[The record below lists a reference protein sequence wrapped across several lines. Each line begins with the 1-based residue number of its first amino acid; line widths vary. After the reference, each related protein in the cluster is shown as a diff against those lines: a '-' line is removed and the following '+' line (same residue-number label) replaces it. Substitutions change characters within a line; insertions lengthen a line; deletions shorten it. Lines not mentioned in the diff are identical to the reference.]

1 MKEFTI
7 TGKDDGRR
15 LDKWMLAEMPLLSP
29 GMCQKYLRLKR
40 VRINGKVAAR
50 DARLATG
57 DVLNIYL
64 NDELFEKPHR
74 TDALLS
80 KFHWHLNIVYEDEN
94 ILLVDKRPGIMVHG
108 DASEKLNTLVTHV
121 RAYLYQKGE
130 YDSMVEGSFA
140 PAPCNRIDRF
150 TGGIVIF
157 AKNAAALR
165 EMDIRI
171 RNHEVA
177 KHYMCIIIGQMR
189 TAHGTLDNYVLKHEG
204 RRKVIV
210 SDRPLPGAQR
220 AQTRYETLAITHGLS
235 LMDCELLTGRTHQ
248 IRAQFAHAGHQ
259 LLGDG
264 QYGDPA
270 EGQRFGREYQAL
282 YAYRLVFN
290 FSDETQTLGYLNG
303 RSFAVR
309 DVPFVHEYFNV

>member
-130 YDSMVEGSFA
+130 YDSMVECSFA

-189 TAHGTLDNYVLKHEG
+189 TAHGTLDNYVLKQEG

-220 AQTRYETLAITHGLS
+220 AQTRYETLAINQGLS

-248 IRAQFAHAGHQ
+248 IRAQFAHAGHP

>member
-74 TDALLS
+74 TDSLLS

-189 TAHGTLDNYVLKHEG
+189 TAHGTLDNYVLKPEG

-220 AQTRYETLAITHGLS
+220 AQMRYETLAITQGLS

-248 IRAQFAHAGHQ
+248 IRAQFAHAGHP

>member
-189 TAHGTLDNYVLKHEG
+189 TAHGTLDNYVLKPEG

-220 AQTRYETLAITHGLS
+220 AQTRYETLAITQGLS

-248 IRAQFAHAGHQ
+248 IRAQFAHAGHP

-264 QYGDPA
+264 QYGDLA

>member
-157 AKNAAALR
+157 AKNAAA
-165 EMDIRI
+165 
-171 RNHEVA
+171 
-177 KHYMCIIIGQMR
+177 
-189 TAHGTLDNYVLKHEG
+189 HGTLDNYVLKQEG

-220 AQTRYETLAITHGLS
+220 AQTRYETLAITQGLS

-248 IRAQFAHAGHQ
+248 IRAQFAHAGHP

-290 FSDETQTLGYLNG
+290 FNDETQTLGYLNG

>member
-1 MKEFTI
+1 M
-7 TGKDDGRR
+7 RR
-15 LDKWMLAEMPLLSP
+15 AT
-29 GMCQKYLRLKR
+29 
-40 VRINGKVAAR
+40 R
-50 DARLATG
+50 DWQQA
-57 DVLNIYL
+57 VLNIYL

-189 TAHGTLDNYVLKHEG
+189 TAHGTLDNYVLKPEG

-220 AQTRYETLAITHGLS
+220 AQTRYETLAITQGLS

-248 IRAQFAHAGHQ
+248 IRAQFAHAGHP

>member
-1 MKEFTI
+1 
-7 TGKDDGRR
+7 
-15 LDKWMLAEMPLLSP
+15 MPLLSP
-29 GMCQKYLRLKR
+29 GMGQKYLRLKR
-40 VRINGKVAAR
+40 VRINGKVATR

-189 TAHGTLDNYVLKHEG
+189 TAHGTLDNYVLKPEG

-220 AQTRYETLAITHGLS
+220 AQTRYETLAITQGLS

-248 IRAQFAHAGHQ
+248 IRAQFAHAGHP

>member
-40 VRINGKVAAR
+40 VRINGKVASR

-189 TAHGTLDNYVLKHEG
+189 TAHGTLDNYVLKQEG

-210 SDRPLPGAQR
+210 SDRPLPGAQC
-220 AQTRYETLAITHGLS
+220 AQTRYETLAITQGLS

-248 IRAQFAHAGHQ
+248 IRAQFAHAGHP

-303 RSFAVR
+303 HSFAVR
-309 DVPFVHEYFNV
+309 DVPFVYEYFNV

>member
-189 TAHGTLDNYVLKHEG
+189 TAHGTLDNYVLKQEG

-210 SDRPLPGAQR
+210 SDRRLR
-220 AQTRYETLAITHGLS
+220 R
-235 LMDCELLTGRTHQ
+235 DCR
-248 IRAQFAHAGHQ
+248 
-259 LLGDG
+259 
-264 QYGDPA
+264 
-270 EGQRFGREYQAL
+270 
-282 YAYRLVFN
+282 
-290 FSDETQTLGYLNG
+290 
-303 RSFAVR
+303 
-309 DVPFVHEYFNV
+309 

>member
-177 KHYMCIIIGQMR
+177 KHYMYIIIGQMR
-189 TAHGTLDNYVLKHEG
+189 TAHGTLDNYVLKQEG

-220 AQTRYETLAITHGLS
+220 AQTRYETLAITQGLS

-248 IRAQFAHAGHQ
+248 IRVQFAHAGHP

>member
-29 GMCQKYLRLKR
+29 GMCQKYLRLQR
-40 VRINGKVAAR
+40 VRIHGKVAAR

-140 PAPCNRIDRF
+140 PAPCNSIDRF

-189 TAHGTLDNYVLKHEG
+189 TAHGTLDNYVLKPEG

-220 AQTRYETLAITHGLS
+220 AQTRYETLAITQGLS

-248 IRAQFAHAGHQ
+248 IRAQFAHAGHP

>member
-1 MKEFTI
+1 
-7 TGKDDGRR
+7 
-15 LDKWMLAEMPLLSP
+15 
-29 GMCQKYLRLKR
+29 
-40 VRINGKVAAR
+40 
-50 DARLATG
+50 
-57 DVLNIYL
+57 
-64 NDELFEKPHR
+64 
-74 TDALLS
+74 
-80 KFHWHLNIVYEDEN
+80 
-94 ILLVDKRPGIMVHG
+94 
-108 DASEKLNTLVTHV
+108 
-121 RAYLYQKGE
+121 
-130 YDSMVEGSFA
+130 
-140 PAPCNRIDRF
+140 
-150 TGGIVIF
+150 
-157 AKNAAALR
+157 
-165 EMDIRI
+165 MDIRI

-189 TAHGTLDNYVLKHEG
+189 TAHGTLDNYVLKQEG

-220 AQTRYETLAITHGLS
+220 AQTRYETLAITQGLS

-248 IRAQFAHAGHQ
+248 IRAQFAHAGHP

>member
-40 VRINGKVAAR
+40 VRINGKVATR

-189 TAHGTLDNYVLKHEG
+189 TAHGTLDNYVLKQEG

-220 AQTRYETLAITHGLS
+220 AQTRYETLAITQGLS

-248 IRAQFAHAGHQ
+248 IRAQLAHAGHP

>member
-1 MKEFTI
+1 M
-7 TGKDDGRR
+7 
-15 LDKWMLAEMPLLSP
+15 
-29 GMCQKYLRLKR
+29 
-40 VRINGKVAAR
+40 
-50 DARLATG
+50 
-57 DVLNIYL
+57 
-64 NDELFEKPHR
+64 
-74 TDALLS
+74 
-80 KFHWHLNIVYEDEN
+80 YEDEN

-189 TAHGTLDNYVLKHEG
+189 TAHGTLDNYVLKQEG

-210 SDRPLPGAQR
+210 NDRPLPGAQR
-220 AQTRYETLAITHGLS
+220 AQTRYETLAITQGLS

-248 IRAQFAHAGHQ
+248 IRAQFAHAGHP

>member
-171 RNHEVA
+171 RGACTEIARLCA
-177 KHYMCIIIGQMR
+177 KGLTSGSISHTIISRCARR
-189 TAHGTLDNYVLKHEG
+189 TARWT
-204 RRKVIV
+204 I
-210 SDRPLPGAQR
+210 
-220 AQTRYETLAITHGLS
+220 
-235 LMDCELLTGRTHQ
+235 MC
-248 IRAQFAHAGHQ
+248 
-259 LLGDG
+259 
-264 QYGDPA
+264 
-270 EGQRFGREYQAL
+270 
-282 YAYRLVFN
+282 
-290 FSDETQTLGYLNG
+290 
-303 RSFAVR
+303 
-309 DVPFVHEYFNV
+309 